1 MIAVDELRDDT
12 KYYGSFGKQYLSNS
26 DIGTLLKDPSNFGKP
41 RETTLP
47 MILGR
52 YFHTLMLEP
61 QKIKDFIVCDASTR
75 NTNIFKDL
83 CKKVDRDN
91 IILSKEVDEMNFL
104 TSEIKKNLFFNELIY
119 DEDNKF
125 EEPAIGEIG
134 GVMWKG
140 KADIV
145 TRDLVVDLKTCSDI
159 DKFKYSARKYNYD
172 SQAWIYNQ
180 LFGKPMLFIVV
191 DKKSGRTGMYD
202 CSEEFLDG
210 GRDKV
215 FQALEVF
222 KTFFGESPTE
232 DIDNYF
238 INETL

>member
-1 MIAVDELRDDT
+1 MIAVEQLRDDT
-12 KYYGSFGKQYLSNS
+12 KYYGKFGKQYLSNS
-26 DIGTLLKDPSNFGKP
+26 DIGTLLNNPTQFGQP
-41 RETTLP
+41 RDTTLP

-61 QKIKDFIVCDASTR
+61 EKIKDFKICEASTR
-75 NTNIFKDL
+75 TTNIFKDL
-83 CKKVDRDN
+83 VKDFDRDN
-91 IILSKEVDEMNFL
+91 IVLSKEVEQMRFL

-119 DEDNKF
+119 DKDNKF

-140 KADIV
+140 KADIL
-145 TRDLVVDLKTCSDI
+145 TRDLIVDLKTSGDI
-159 DKFKYSARKYNYD
+159 DNFKYSARKYNYD
-172 SQAWIYNQ
+172 SQAWVYNQ

-191 DKKSGRTGMYD
+191 DKKTGRTGMYD
-202 CSEEFLDG
+202 CSDEFLDR

>member
-1 MIAVDELRDDT
+1 MIAIEELRDDT
-12 KYYGSFGKQYLSNS
+12 KYYGKFGKQYLSNS
-26 DIGTLLKDPSNFGKP
+26 DIGTLLNNPTQFGQP
-41 RETTLP
+41 RDTTLP

-52 YFHTLMLEP
+52 YFH
-61 QKIKDFIVCDASTR
+61 
-75 NTNIFKDL
+75 NIFKDL
-83 CKKVDRDN
+83 VKDFDRDN
-91 IILSKEVDEMNFL
+91 IVLSKEDEQMRFL

-119 DEDNKF
+119 DKDNKF

-145 TRDLVVDLKTCSDI
+145 TRDLIVDLKTSGDI
-159 DKFKYSARKYNYD
+159 DNFKYSARKYNYD
-172 SQAWIYNQ
+172 SQAWVYNQ

-191 DKKSGRTGMYD
+191 DKKTGRTGMYD
-202 CSEEFLDG
+202 CSDEFLDR